1 MVFEQE
7 LHIQLT
13 PLAASA
19 ESGLL
24 PLSTWVLCAD
34 SHMAVNTEVA
44 FCCAVHAS
52 GLAAS

>member
-19 ESGLL
+19 ESSLR
-24 PLSTWVLCAD
+24 PLSTWVFCAD
-34 SHMAVNTEVA
+34 SHVAVNTAIA